1 MGQSMKPVELRPRP
15 VEMAAT
21 AVGDWEAQ
29 PPPWPAH
36 GLFWG
41 GHDGNPAPHTHG
53 ARVARLTD
61 GTGRVTITD
70 DDDGGLQWGHPAPS
84 DAELRE
90 VARWLSGLPVWVV
103 QAIDAR
109 LCALGWAREVY

>member
-1 MGQSMKPVELRPRP
+1 MMADLRPRP
-15 VEMAAT
+15 VEMMPTTAA
-21 AVGDWEAQ
+21 
-29 PPPWPAH
+29 AH
-36 GLFWG
+36 EPLSAPVPTGFFWC
-41 GHDGNPAPHTHG
+41 GHNGNPAPHTHG

-90 VARWLSGLPVWVV
+90 VARWLDGLPVWAV

-109 LCALGWAREVY
+109 LCALGWVREVY